1 MQSKV
6 TIIEYHDKYS
16 KDTVDHIREIAMNEF
31 EYADWEDYFNK
42 MSFEEYK
49 NDGSKFWITLNAKDE
64 VIGTIG
70 ALKVSGEEV
79 RMNSL
84 YVNKDYR
91 KLGIAKDLYERFI
104 DFVKQQGYQK
114 ITLRTFFKFVNA
126 INFYERMGFIKYDQD
141 DESYFYMK
149 LL

>member
-1 MQSKV
+1 MQSDIK
-6 TIIEYHDKYS
+6 IIEYQDKYS
-16 KDTVDHIREIAMNEF
+16 KDIVEHIRNIAMNEF
-31 EYADWEDYFNK
+31 EYTDWENFFNR

-49 NDGSKFWITLNAKDE
+49 GTGSKYWIVLNSEYE

-70 ALKVSGEEV
+70 ALKVSEEEV

-91 KLGIAKDLYERFI
+91 KLGIAKDLYKIFI
-104 DFVKQQGYQK
+104 DFAKQQGYKK
-114 ITLRTFFKFVNA
+114 ITLRTFFKFTNA
-126 INFYERMGFIKYDQD
+126 INFYEKLGFAKYDKD

-149 LL
+149 ML